1 MSRLESAIRRLSA
14 QRACLN
20 AACAMIGAQPGTV
33 LEFGLGNGRTYD
45 HLREKLPGRDIYVFE
60 RRVQAHPDCIP
71 DSEHLFEGD
80 FFACLPEAIAR
91 LKGTAILVH
100 CDTGTGDKAAS
111 CALAARL
118 AEAMPPLLCEGA
130 VICSDQPMEHAHLH
144 ALPLPEGVAV
154 GRYFMYR
161 FAPPAG

>member
-20 AACAMIGAQPGTV
+20 AACGLIGEEPGII

-45 HLREKLPGRDIYVFE
+45 HLREKLPGREIYVFE

-71 DSEHLFEGD
+71 DAGHLFEGD
-80 FFACLPEAIAR
+80 FFDRLPDAIAR
-91 LKGTAILVH
+91 LGDTAILVH
-100 CDTGTGDKAAS
+100 CDTGTGDKTAS
-111 CALAARL
+111 RALAARL
-118 AEAMPPLLCEGA
+118 GDAIRPLLRDGA
-130 VICSDQPMEHAHLH
+130 IICSDQPMDHAHFQ
-144 ALPLPEGVAV
+144 ALPLPEGVAE

-161 FAPPAG
+161 ARLSAA